1 MRDNEHQD
9 KLAAADIL
17 IGHSNLNHEPEKQ
30 FNAWVWSR
38 IRFHFVLSLNLEPN
52 NYSLSIKQSEKH
64 FQLALF

>member
-1 MRDNEHQD
+1 MSTGTKQQ
-9 KLAAADIL
+9 ADIL
-17 IGHSNLNHEPEKQ
+17 IGHSNLTHQPEKQ

-52 NYSLSIKQSEKH
+52 NYSLGIKNKVKH